1 MNLMLYEMVY
11 ASLKEYIK
19 NHSKV
24 TTTVLKRPN
33 GAKYPMITIQ
43 EISNITTSN
52 ASRMESYSNVGF
64 EINIFANSTEINGE
78 YQDSMDVAR
87 YLQSIVS
94 DYMDYEVKFK
104 RIMCEPTPIVNNDK
118 LYRVT
123 MRYTGNASDYRGCF
137 FK

>member
-19 NHSKV
+19 THSKIAV
-24 TTTVLKRPN
+24 TVLKRPN
-33 GAKYPMITIQ
+33 GTNYPMVTIQ
-43 EISNITTSN
+43 EISNTTLSN
-52 ASRMESYSNVGF
+52 AGRIESYATIGF
-64 EINIFANSTEINGE
+64 EINIFANSLEIDGN
-78 YQDSMDVAR
+78 YHDSMDVAR
-87 YLQSIVS
+87 YLQSVVS

-118 LYRVT
+118 LYRIT
-123 MRYTGNASDYRGCF
+123 MRYTGNASNYRGCF